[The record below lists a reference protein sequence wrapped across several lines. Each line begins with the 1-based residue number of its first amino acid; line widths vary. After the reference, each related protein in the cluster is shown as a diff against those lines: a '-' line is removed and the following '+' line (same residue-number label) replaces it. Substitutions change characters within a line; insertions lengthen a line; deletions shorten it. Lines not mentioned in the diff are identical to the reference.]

1 MGSHSDDR
9 PEPGDHALPSQAGP
23 SELGNPNLD
32 DVPTPADVSVPVANV
47 WWSDRANAEL
57 HLQRLRPDEVLD
69 AAVAPGRAGEQRS
82 VQNEVHIDQASEAG
96 SVRSLGHGQS
106 RALEQRFTAL
116 EQMDRPGAEFYDL
129 TAADS
134 GSGSA
139 ELYLDPQKVRPFGE
153 VVEPELVSPGSLLLG
168 IIVRFIRPWALGTT
182 WESSGRRAKLPL
194 ESCIRCWRGRG
205 V

>member
-139 ELYLDPQKVRPFGE
+139 ELYLDPEEGSSFRGSGGARTGFTRQSSAGNNRPLHSALGARND
-153 VVEPELVSPGSLLLG
+153 LG
-168 IIVRFIRPWALGTT
+168 ILR
-182 WESSGRRAKLPL
+182 SSSQAPAG
-194 ESCIRCWRGRG
+194 E
-205 V
+205 